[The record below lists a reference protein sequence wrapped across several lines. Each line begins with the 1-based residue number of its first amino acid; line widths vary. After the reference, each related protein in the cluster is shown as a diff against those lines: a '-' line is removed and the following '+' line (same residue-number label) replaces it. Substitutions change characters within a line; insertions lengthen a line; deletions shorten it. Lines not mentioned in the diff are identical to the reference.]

1 MTDTAIMTAFDKS
14 IRSIYALH
22 RHLLRDHPGAS
33 QANSACLNCVALYAA
48 TEIAKRDYE
57 ALVFGKSI
65 PAQIPIADTDGI
77 AMLQKQAD

>member
-33 QANSACLNCVALYAA
+33 QANSACLNCVALHAA
-48 TEIAKRDYE
+48 TDIAKRDYE
-57 ALVFGKSI
+57 ALVFGK
-65 PAQIPIADTDGI
+65 PVTPKVPLAGADD
-77 AMLQKQAD
+77 LVFLKQQAD

>member
-22 RHLLRDHPGAS
+22 QHLLRDHPGWCR
-33 QANSACLNCVALYAA
+33 ANSACLNCVALHAT

-57 ALVFGKSI
+57 ALAFGK
-65 PAQIPIADTDGI
+65 PLPPKVPMAGAEDLVFLKQ
-77 AMLQKQAD
+77 QAD